1 MGAWSPRVGLTGS
14 GLPSARRGVGW
25 PREGAHRVD
34 RDGGHLW
41 DTSLVPTPSHLR
53 GTGRCT
59 SPPSLGQSGYWGHTD
74 GQCQSWLSRFPG
86 PTWVSCPLTA
96 FPCAYP
102 SFPLRE
108 DCRWTE
114 LLESLTPLLAKCIHH
129 CRLPPSISRTFPDPC
144 WWTCDP
150 RGQSARVLHSLAG
163 DSVCFM
169 LCFLAE
175 TTLSPLCIVRCTNT
189 HCVQTTDSYFSQFW
203 S

>member
-1 MGAWSPRVGLTGS
+1 MSHPPAAPPLDGHCCTELWRGVGARSPRVGLGLTGS

-129 CRLPPSISRTFPDPC
+129 CRLPPSISRTFPD
-144 WWTCDP
+144 
-150 RGQSARVLHSLAG
+150 LAG
-163 DSVCFM
+163 GLAIPEDS
-169 LCFLAE
+169 L
-175 TTLSPLCIVRCTNT
+175 RG
-189 HCVQTTDSYFSQFW
+189 FSIA
-203 S
+203 